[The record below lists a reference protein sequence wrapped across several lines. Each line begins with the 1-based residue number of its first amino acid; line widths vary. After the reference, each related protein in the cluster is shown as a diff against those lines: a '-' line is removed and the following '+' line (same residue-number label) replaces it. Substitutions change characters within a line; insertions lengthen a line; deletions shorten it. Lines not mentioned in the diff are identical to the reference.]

1 MKVESTN
8 QYAANTVVFE
18 NSDDIYLRL
27 VGNGEGLHPI
37 WYVLEMGS
45 FAWLED
51 SHELDIAWS
60 HRSGGV

>member
-18 NSDDIYLRL
+18 NSDDIFLRL
-27 VGNGEGLHPI
+27 LGNGDGLMPI
-37 WYVLEMGS
+37 WYILDKGS
-45 FAWLED
+45 FDWVHNSHDLDVAW
-51 SHELDIAWS
+51 A